1 MAYPPTANQP
11 STVTFFFSRSLC
23 YPLSVIHRRKN
34 KDCFLKRATAFLPP
48 LKTALEKS
56 ESPRLDRIENR
67 QMEKRIDKWKKK
79 NNNEK
84 HIKKVKKNW
93 NNSIKR
99 NSKKKKK
106 KHSTFSKERTKIQP
120 NVIPPVN
127 SSSDQNYFFL
137 PFTRKQKAA
146 SVLKFPAV
154 SRFNLPWNN
163 SRFQSNRHRP
173 QSSINV
179 SFKERNP
186 FAESSR
192 AHRSKITRG
201 PTPRPTQPCHES
213 AHARVERQ
221 TSPLVPLRVF
231 PIYAAPRIRGQR
243 RNEVLNQRNPP

>member
-34 KDCFLKRATAFLPP
+34 KDCFLKRAAAFLPP

-106 KHSTFSKERTKIQP
+106 SIALFPKKGRKSSLMLSHLWIVHRTRTTFSSLLRENKKRRACSNSQQYLDSTSRGTIHDSNPIDTVHNHQSTFHSRNVTHSPNLRERTVPKSRADQLRAQP
-120 NVIPPVN
+120 NPATNPHTLEWK
-127 SSSDQNYFFL
+127 D
-137 PFTRKQKAA
+137 KQ
-146 SVLKFPAV
+146 
-154 SRFNLPWNN
+154 
-163 SRFQSNRHRP
+163 
-173 QSSINV
+173 
-179 SFKERNP
+179 
-186 FAESSR
+186 
-192 AHRSKITRG
+192 
-201 PTPRPTQPCHES
+201 
-213 AHARVERQ
+213 
-221 TSPLVPLRVF
+221 VP
-231 PIYAAPRIRGQR
+231 
-243 RNEVLNQRNPP
+243 